1 MEYASSLLRIRDD
14 IYRALTDLVSPSTQA
29 ARAATVAQHNLAE
42 AFERAAGRPHHES
55 WRAAFESLATFVE
68 LCSHAHTIGRSAA
81 LARLESLLEENA
93 DIAPAAA
100 RFAQAS

>member
-1 MEYASSLLRIRDD
+1 MEYAPALLRIRDD

-29 ARAATVAQHNLAE
+29 ARAGTVAQHNLAA

-68 LCSHAHTIGRSAA
+68 LCSHAHTIGGSAA
-81 LARLESLLEENA
+81 LARLETLLDENA
-93 DIAPAAA
+93 DAAPAPAAFA
-100 RFAQAS
+100 RAS